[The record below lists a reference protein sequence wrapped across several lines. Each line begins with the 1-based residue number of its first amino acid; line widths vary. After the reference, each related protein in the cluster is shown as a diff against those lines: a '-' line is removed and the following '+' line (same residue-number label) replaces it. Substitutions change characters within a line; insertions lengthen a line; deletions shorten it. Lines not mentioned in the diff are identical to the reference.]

1 MIIFAT
7 MSGIERVA
15 SCVRFFY
22 KARREMNSRVAIS
35 LGSLRTKVMNTL
47 YLVNNFGDPLGG
59 GFSFVDMKFPELTIF
74 IRSELYCHVHRVR
87 LFFPFKITGLY
98 RKGP

>member
-1 MIIFAT
+1 MLQFLLA
-7 MSGIERVA
+7 VF
-15 SCVRFFY
+15 V
-22 KARREMNSRVAIS
+22 NSEGGR
-35 LGSLRTKVMNTL
+35 GGRGEDGEHKGEGTKVMNTL